1 MRTLPASI
9 GDVRFISRSGPNA
22 EDARAHAAR
31 LEQKQRDAD
40 LLMLLWDQLLEMHLG
55 ELVGVYDGVVYT
67 GATPRTLQEQ
77 LSAANVEWGDAVI
90 HFVQH
95 ERLILAAYV

>member
-1 MRTLPASI
+1 MRTAPVSI
-9 GDVRFISRSGPNA
+9 GDVRFVSRTEPNA
-22 EDARAHAAR
+22 EEARAHAAR

-55 ELVGVYDGVVYT
+55 ELVAVYDGVVYT
-67 GATPRTLQEQ
+67 APTPRTLHKQ
-77 LSAANVEWGDAVI
+77 LSAADIEWGDAVVRFI
-90 HFVQH
+90 QH